1 MVTLSDK
8 LEARVFLD
16 FKIGVESMANVEY
29 VQSMSGKLEDVK
41 VGTTLFFTKTVSE
54 SDVYLFAGITGD
66 LSPNHV
72 DAEYMRQGRYG
83 ERIAHGA
90 LMVGFMSA
98 ASSRM
103 RIGRTVSLGYD
114 RVRFVAAVRFGDTI
128 TTQYTIT
135 EIDLAK
141 KRLYNQ
147 VTCTNQRGEVV
158 ASAVHLRSF
167 VD

>member
-1 MVTLSDK
+1 
-8 LEARVFLD
+8 
-16 FKIGVESMANVEY
+16 MANVEY

-41 VGTTLFFTKTVSE
+41 VGTSLSFTKTVSE

-66 LSPNHV
+66 FSPNHV

-90 LMVGFMSA
+90 LMVGLMSA
-98 ASSRM
+98 ASARM
-103 RIGRTVSLGYD
+103 RVGRTVSLGYD
-114 RVRFVAAVRFGDTI
+114 RVRFVAPVKFGDTI
-128 TTQYTIT
+128 TTEYTIT
-135 EIDLAK
+135 EIDPAK
-141 KRLYNQ
+141 KRMYNQ

-158 ASAVHLRSF
+158 ASAVHLRAF

>member
-1 MVTLSDK
+1 MLADK
-8 LEARVFLD
+8 SAIPVYLEVKAGGERV
-16 FKIGVESMANVEY
+16 ANVEY

-41 VGTTLFFTKTVSE
+41 VGTSLFFTKTVAE
-54 SDVYLFAGITGD
+54 ADVYMFAGITGD
-66 LSPNHV
+66 FSPNHV

-83 ERIAHGA
+83 ERLAHGA

-114 RVRFVAAVRFGDTI
+114 RVRFVAPVKFGDTI

-135 EIDLAK
+135 EIDLEK
-141 KRLYNQ
+141 RRLYNQ
-147 VTCTNQRGEVV
+147 VTCTNQRGETV
-158 ASAVHLRSF
+158 ASAIHLRSF

>member
-1 MVTLSDK
+1 
-8 LEARVFLD
+8 
-16 FKIGVESMANVEY
+16 MANVEY
-29 VQSMSGKLEDVK
+29 VQSLSGKLEDVK
-41 VGTTLFFTKTVSE
+41 VGTSLSFTKTVSE

-66 LSPNHV
+66 FSPNHV

-90 LMVGFMSA
+90 LMVGLMSA
-98 ASSRM
+98 ASARM
-103 RIGRTVSLGYD
+103 RVGRTVSLGYD
-114 RVRFVAAVRFGDTI
+114 KVRFVAPVRFGDTI
-128 TTQYTIT
+128 TTEYTIS

-141 KRLYNQ
+141 KRMYNR

-158 ASAVHLRSF
+158 ASAINLRAF

>member
-1 MVTLSDK
+1 
-8 LEARVFLD
+8 
-16 FKIGVESMANVEY
+16 MANVEY
-29 VQSMSGKLEDVK
+29 VQSMSGNLEDVK

-90 LMVGFMSA
+90 LMVGLMSA
-98 ASSRM
+98 ASARM
-103 RIGRTVSLGYD
+103 RVGRTVSLGYD

-128 TTQYTIT
+128 TTEYTIS
-135 EIDLAK
+135 EIDPVK
-141 KRLYNQ
+141 KRMYNQ
-147 VTCTNQRGEVV
+147 VTCTNQKGEIV
-158 ASAVHLRSF
+158 ASAINLRAF

>member
-1 MVTLSDK
+1 MTK
-8 LEARVFLD
+8 
-16 FKIGVESMANVEY
+16 VEY
-29 VQSMSGKLEDVK
+29 VQMESGKLEDVK
-41 VGTTLFFTKTVSE
+41 IGTSLVYTKTVSE

-66 LSPNHV
+66 FSPNHV

-83 ERIAHGA
+83 ERIAQGV

-98 ASSRM
+98 ASARM

-114 RVRFVAAVRFGDTI
+114 KLRFVAAVKFGDTI
-128 TTQYTIT
+128 TTEYTIT
-135 EIDLAK
+135 EIDYTK
-141 KRLYNQ
+141 RRLYNQ

-158 ASAVHLRSF
+158 AAAIHLRSF